1 MEDLDVFTE
10 TAAADIDLTPVLDFL
25 QEMSLR
31 DSMRLAL
38 LGFLCGV
45 MLVIIFTG
53 GWGNG

>member
-1 MEDLDVFTE
+1 MELDVFTE

-38 LGFLCGV
+38 LAFLCGV